1 MKYPVNP
8 FVDVEPVCSGVF
20 AITSPGDC
28 DSLCYL
34 VEGQDKALLIDT
46 GFGVGDLKGLCKQ
59 LTDKEILVV
68 NTHFHFDHVMG
79 NFQFEKVFIHK
90 ADAEALK
97 ATNAQYKAHP
107 EYCIPESAAFTEKDF
122 VPYSDYEIIPVE
134 DNHVFDL
141 GGGVE
146 IELLWTP
153 GHSDGNAMLLDR
165 KRRMLFSGDALVRTP
180 TLVFFGEN
188 SGLNTVEAFHESLV
202 PLLSRIGE
210 FDALYPGHFEHPQP
224 TAILSDMVTLTGLI
238 LQQPDVYDEWQDMGG
253 NPHAA
258 WRRHH
263 GLAYISFD
271 RKHVYRAGD

>member
-1 MKYPVNP
+1 MQYSENPYVN
-8 FVDVEPVCSGVF
+8 VEKITSGVW

-46 GFGVGDLKGLCKQ
+46 GFGVGNLRGLCEK
-59 LTDKEILVV
+59 LTPKEILVV

-79 NFQFEKVFIHK
+79 NFQFEKVYIHS
-90 ADAEALK
+90 ADVEALK
-97 ATNAQYKAHP
+97 QTNEEYRTAPQY
-107 EYCIPESAAFTEKDF
+107 YIPEGAAFTKDDF
-122 VPYSDYEIIPVE
+122 VPYSDYEIIPIE
-134 DNHVFDL
+134 NNHVFDL
-141 GGGVE
+141 GGGYE

-153 GHSDGNAMLLDR
+153 GHSDGNSMLLDR

-188 SGLNTVEAFHESLV
+188 TGLNTVEAFHESLV
-202 PLLSRIGE
+202 PLLSRMDE

-224 TAILSDMVTLTGLI
+224 TAILPDMVTLTGFI
-238 LQQPDVYDEWQDMGG
+238 LQEPDRFDDWQDMGG
-253 NPHAA
+253 EPHAA
-258 WRRHH
+258 WRRNH

-271 RKHVYRAGD
+271 RKHVYRNKQ